1 MSRVELVPLHLPVP
15 ELASHPRMTRAEV
28 VVADIDLLQLSAS
41 VRVLEIEAKIES
53 VATATEVLTD
63 ALPEDAQED
72 ASPD

>member
-1 MSRVELVPLHLPVP
+1 
-15 ELASHPRMTRAEV
+15 MTRAEV

-41 VRVLEIEAKIES
+41 VRVLEIEAKIDS